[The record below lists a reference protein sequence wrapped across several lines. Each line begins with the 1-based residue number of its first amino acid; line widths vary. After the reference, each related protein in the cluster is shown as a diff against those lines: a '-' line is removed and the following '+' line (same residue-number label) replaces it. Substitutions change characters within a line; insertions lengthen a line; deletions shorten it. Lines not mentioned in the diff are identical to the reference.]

1 MSVKSSLLVLT
12 KGPIKIGHAVPW
24 DLLPL
29 TPVFL
34 TSDTEY
40 KIEMNRWLYIYLY
53 TLQYEQMKAQRY
65 CVLMWDI

>member
-1 MSVKSSLLVLT
+1 M
-12 KGPIKIGHAVPW
+12 PW

-29 TPVFL
+29 NPVFL

-53 TLQYEQMKAQRY
+53 TLQYEQMKAQHY